1 MSPNE
6 NPLQLTFAELDV
18 TELKETL
25 PFEGALGYLVVAV
38 KLTASL
44 QTPLFSFETI
54 IESVSRIRV

>member
-6 NPLQLTFAELDV
+6 NPLQLTVAELDV
-18 TELKETL
+18 TELEETL

-44 QTPLFSFETI
+44 QTPLYFLLK
-54 IESVSRIRV
+54 R